1 MSDRS
6 SGDVVKNDD
15 TMDNHV
21 LEVGDVE
28 KSLLVRGIAMMIIE
42 SDEIL

>member
-1 MSDRS
+1 
-6 SGDVVKNDD
+6 
-15 TMDNHV
+15 MDNHV

-28 KSLLVRGIAMMIIE
+28 KSLLVQGIAMMIIE